1 MKKSFIASVILVAV
15 NFCPFDTY
23 AQCSDAGICQIGGHI
38 AEGEDMEKLNLSASY
53 KYGYSGKDDDI
64 QYHSFVLSGT
74 YNVLSNSSVQFM
86 LPYNSQSGP
95 AGNVN
100 GIGDL
105 IISWNQSLFSDE
117 NSSFSA
123 SLGAK
128 LATGQEDQ
136 EGLPQAY
143 QSGLGTNDILIGINY
158 FYDNLGF
165 GAGYQHSGGR
175 NDNLIRLD
183 KADDIL
189 LRASYELSFDL
200 LSIMPQL
207 LFIQPLEKSSILN
220 PFSTM
225 SNNFI
230 EVDKTDKPQLN
241 LLTELRYKISGTLS
255 LAGDFAIPFIKREVN
270 IDGLTRAFSASVG
283 LSYSIN

>member
-1 MKKSFIASVILVAV
+1 MKKSFIVSVLLAAV
-15 NFCPFDTY
+15 YFCPFDVY
-23 AQCSDAGICQIGGHI
+23 AQCSDAGICQIGGHLT
-38 AEGEDMEKLNLSASY
+38 EGEDTELLTLSASY
-53 KYGYSGKDDDI
+53 KYGNSGKDDDI
-64 QYHSFVLSGT
+64 KYHSFVLGGT
-74 YNVLSNSSVQFM
+74 YNVLDNSSVQFM

-95 AGNVN
+95 AGSVN

-105 IISWNQSLFSDE
+105 ILSWNQNLFSDE

-123 SLGAK
+123 SLGTK
-128 LATGQEDQ
+128 LATGKEDQ
-136 EGLPQAY
+136 KDLPQAY
-143 QSGLGTNDILIGINY
+143 QSGMGTNDILIGINY
-158 FYDNLGF
+158 YYDKIGF

-175 NDNLIRLD
+175 NDNIYRLD
-183 KADDIL
+183 KGDDIL

-207 LFIQPLEKSSILN
+207 LYIQPLEKSSILD
-220 PFSTM
+220 PSSSTGD
-225 SNNFI
+225 NFV
-230 EVDKTDKPQLN
+230 EVDKSDKPQLN
-241 LLTELRYKISGTLS
+241 LLTELRYKISGALS

>member
-1 MKKSFIASVILVAV
+1 MKKSFIASVLLVAV
-15 NFCPFDTY
+15 NFCPFDIY
-23 AQCSDAGICQIGGHI
+23 AQCSDAGICQIGGHL
-38 AEGEDMEKLNLSASY
+38 AEGEDTEKLTLSASY
-53 KYGYSGKDDDI
+53 KYGTSGKDDVCF
-64 QYHSFVLSGT
+64 SPVSPLRC
-74 YNVLSNSSVQFM
+74 
-86 LPYNSQSGP
+86 GP

-105 IISWNQSLFSDE
+105 IISWNQNLFSDE

-136 EGLPQAY
+136 ENLPQAY
-143 QSGLGTNDILIGINY
+143 QSGMGTNDILVGINY
-158 FYDNLGF
+158 YYDQIGL

-175 NDNLIRLD
+175 NDNIYRLD
-183 KADDIL
+183 KGDDIL

-207 LFIQPLEKSSILN
+207 LYIQPLEKSSILD
-220 PFSTM
+220 PSSAM
-225 SNNFI
+225 SDNFV

-241 LLTELRYKISGTLS
+241 LLTELRYKISGNLS

-270 IDGLTRAFSASVG
+270 IDGLTRAFSASFG

>member
-1 MKKSFIASVILVAV
+1 MKKSFIASVLLVAV
-15 NFCPFDTY
+15 NFCPFDIY
-23 AQCSDAGICQIGGHI
+23 AQCSDAGICQIGGHL
-38 AEGEDMEKLNLSASY
+38 AEGEDTEKLTLSASY
-53 KYGYSGKDDDI
+53 KYGTSGKDDDI
-64 QYHSFVLSGT
+64 QYHSFVLGGT
-74 YNVLSNSSVQFM
+74 YNVLANSSVQFM

-105 IISWNQSLFSDE
+105 IISWNQNLFSDE

-136 EGLPQAY
+136 ENLPQAY
-143 QSGLGTNDILIGINY
+143 QSGMGTNDILVGINY
-158 FYDNLGF
+158 YYDQIGL

-175 NDNLIRLD
+175 NDNIYRLD
-183 KADDIL
+183 KGDDIL

-207 LFIQPLEKSSILN
+207 LYIQPLEKSSILD
-220 PFSTM
+220 PSSAM
-225 SNNFI
+225 SDNFV

-241 LLTELRYKISGTLS
+241 LLTELRYKISGNLS

-270 IDGLTRAFSASVG
+270 IDGLTRAFSASFG